1 MVALFSYG
9 TLQQSEVQL
18 ATYGRPLD
26 GTPDALVGYRLERV
40 LIEDPHV
47 VQLSGKAV
55 HTIARETGDPS
66 DRIPGM
72 LFELTEAELDS
83 TDAYESAAYARIA
96 VTLESGRVRFRL
108 CWRRY
113 LRPLTAASVL
123 ATCSLK
129 SRSSWTITILPV
141 LAMT

>member
-47 VQLSGKAV
+47 VQLSG
-55 HTIARETGDPS
+55 
-66 DRIPGM
+66 
-72 LFELTEAELDS
+72 
-83 TDAYESAAYARIA
+83 
-96 VTLESGRVRFRL
+96 
-108 CWRRY
+108 
-113 LRPLTAASVL
+113 
-123 ATCSLK
+123 
-129 SRSSWTITILPV
+129 SSPV
-141 LAMT
+141 SP